1 MELSV
6 SVQPV
11 EKIYKILLSKPVAS
25 SIIKHVK
32 EEYPIEACGVLLGR
46 VTGNSCLINET
57 VPLRNILASS
67 TSFWFDVG
75 EWMRVIIN
83 ARKLGL
89 EYVGLYHSHARD
101 EPLPSLSDRHR
112 MMECPGECWLIVAYK
127 PGYPAKFAAYRIDD
141 YGSSI
146 SSIPVAVDF

>member
-1 MELSV
+1 MEVSASIQPIERVYKVILPKSV
-6 SVQPV
+6 
-11 EKIYKILLSKPVAS
+11 ADA
-25 SIIKHVK
+25 IIDHVRR
-32 EEYPIEACGVLLGR
+32 EYPIEACGALFGHVAG
-46 VTGNSCLINET
+46 GSCSIIKT

-67 TSFWFDVG
+67 TSFWFDIR
-75 EWMRVIIN
+75 EWMRVIID
-83 ARKLGL
+83 AGKVGL
-89 EYVGLYHSHARD
+89 EYIGLYHSHARD

-146 SSIPVAVDF
+146 TSIPVVSDF